1 MMEENLG
8 ECVYLLLSVYI
19 VQVKANGLERLV
31 CRCNHRESH
40 VGAIYFSCKVQKTC
54 NVQCGNQN
62 VERPIILQNSRNI
75 IPRVKSKRTG
85 GE

>member
-31 CRCNHRESH
+31 CGCNHRESH
-40 VGAIYFSCKVQKTC
+40 VGAVSLSCEVQKAC
-54 NVQCGNQN
+54 DVQCRDQN
-62 VERPIILQNSRNI
+62 VERTVVLQSSRDVI
-75 IPRVKSKRTG
+75 FRVKSG
-85 GE
+85 